1 MTSTKL
7 VMDYSKS
14 FSALNEMLRP
24 RITSSDQLYSSLNRL
39 EDRQWGSLR
48 SQSPSYRPTV
58 MSTELKP
65 KVSMT
70 TTEPE
75 DPRELDD
82 NAEQEDLVSDG
93 IDEGNCADLLPFN
106 NSSLIPE
113 LNLKDVGEEELADK
127 DGSTSPSE
135 EKDIPGEL
143 NSAEAGDSSESAADE
158 GGSSFQRSYT
168 DRTLPDLVRSGRPL
182 CRRRTLGH
190 VSETLKEVRREVELS
205 RRRSIRL
212 KAQVDKLQES
222 REGQGWSQDRER
234 TTEEVLSVLRLLHPL
249 TDPESSPPE
258 PSHGENRLDAALA
271 QLQNAARTLAFSQTK
286 QVKSEKRAED
296 SFILQQALRD
306 RDEAI
311 EK

>member
-1 MTSTKL
+1 
-7 VMDYSKS
+7 
-14 FSALNEMLRP
+14 
-24 RITSSDQLYSSLNRL
+24 
-39 EDRQWGSLR
+39 
-48 SQSPSYRPTV
+48 
-58 MSTELKP
+58 
-65 KVSMT
+65 MT

-190 VSETLKEVRREVELS
+190 VSETV
-205 RRRSIRL
+205 
-212 KAQVDKLQES
+212 
-222 REGQGWSQDRER
+222 G
-234 TTEEVLSVLRLLHPL
+234 
-249 TDPESSPPE
+249 
-258 PSHGENRLDAALA
+258 
-271 QLQNAARTLAFSQTK
+271 
-286 QVKSEKRAED
+286 
-296 SFILQQALRD
+296 
-306 RDEAI
+306 
-311 EK
+311 